1 MRKRIIGIALV
12 YAFVAI
18 LFGISGGQTVL
29 GEGKSIT
36 NGVQFKDT
44 SGNVIHAHG
53 GCLIKYQDYYYWYG
67 EYRDDSNF
75 FLGVR
80 CYRSLDLVNWEYRG
94 EVLSPNSAQELK
106 RCNIERPKVMI
117 MHQPR
122 NL

>member
-1 MRKRIIGIALV
+1 LGGGFIVRKRIIGIALV

-75 FLGVR
+75 F
-80 CYRSLDLVNWEYRG
+80 
-94 EVLSPNSAQELK
+94 
-106 RCNIERPKVMI
+106 
-117 MHQPR
+117 
-122 NL
+122 